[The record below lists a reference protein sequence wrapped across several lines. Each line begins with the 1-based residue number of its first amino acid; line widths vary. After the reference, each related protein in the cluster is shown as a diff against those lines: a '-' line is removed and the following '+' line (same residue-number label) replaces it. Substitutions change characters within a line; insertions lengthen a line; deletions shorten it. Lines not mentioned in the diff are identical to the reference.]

1 MSTDT
6 DTEQNAHAPGKSAV
20 AGKPRSWQVTEGAER
35 APNRSYFYAMG
46 LKDDDLKKPIVAV
59 GHAGNEAM
67 PCNIHLGGLAQFV
80 KEGVSNAGGTPREFA
95 TIAVGDGMAMGH
107 EGMKASLVSREIIA
121 DSVEVMMLAHA
132 YDGLAAIAGCDKS
145 LPGMMMALA
154 RVNLPG
160 IFLYGGTILPGKYR
174 GKDVTV
180 QNVFEGVGA
189 HSAGNMTDEELN
201 ELEHVACPS
210 AGSCGGMFTANTMAA
225 VSEGL
230 GIALPGSASVPA
242 VDPAREAVCCRT
254 GETLLDLL
262 RSDSRPRD
270 IMTREAFENGMAT
283 AVALGGSTNSI
294 LHLLAIARE
303 AEVELTLDDLQTVC
317 ARTPHL
323 GDMTPGGN
331 YVMADLHRVGGV
343 PVVLK
348 ALLEADLLHG
358 DVMTVTGNTMRENL
372 ASVATIPDGEV
383 VHSIDKA
390 LAGGSTIVVLRGNL
404 APDGAVA
411 KVASVEKLDRRGPAR
426 VYDSEEACFAAIEN
440 KEVKAG
446 DVVVIRYEGP
456 KGGPGMREML
466 AVTAALV
473 GQGLGDEVAMVTDGR
488 FSGATRGLMVGHVA
502 PEAYVGGPIAIVKD
516 GDEITIDAPNRTLEL
531 HVAADEI
538 ARRLAAWTPPPP
550 NYERGALAKYARLVS
565 SASEGAVCG

>member
-1 MSTDT
+1 MTTKSKANT
-6 DTEQNAHAPGKSAV
+6 HAPGKP
-20 AGKPRSWQVTEGAER
+20 KSWQVTEGAER

-46 LKDDDLKKPIVAV
+46 LTDDDLKKPIVAV

-67 PCNIHLGGLAQFV
+67 PCNIHLGGLAQHV
-80 KEGVSNAGGTPREFA
+80 KAGVSSAGGTPREFA

-121 DSVEVMMLAHA
+121 DSAEVMMLAHA

-145 LPGMMMALA
+145 LPGMLMALA

-160 IFLYGGTILPGKYR
+160 IFLYGGTIMPGKFH

-180 QNVFEGVGA
+180 QNVFEGVGT

-201 ELEHVACPS
+201 ELEHVACPG

-242 VDPAREAVCCRT
+242 VDPDRTDVCKRT

-262 RSDSRPRD
+262 EKDIRPRD
-270 IMTREAFENGMAT
+270 IMTREALENGMAT
-283 AVALGGSTNSI
+283 AVALGGSTNAI
-294 LHLLAIARE
+294 LHLLALARE
-303 AEVELTLDDLQTVC
+303 AEVELTLDDLQAVC
-317 ARTPHL
+317 ARTPHI

-343 PVVLK
+343 PIVLK
-348 ALLEADLLHG
+348 QLLDGGILHG
-358 DVMTVTGNTMRENL
+358 DVLTVTGKTMAENL
-372 ASVATIPDGEV
+372 ADVGQPDGEV
-383 VHSIDKA
+383 VHTVENA
-390 LAGGSTIVVLRGNL
+390 LSGGSTIVVLRGNL
-404 APDGAVA
+404 APAGAVA
-411 KVASVEKLDRRGPAR
+411 KVASVEKLQRRGPAR
-426 VYDSEEACFAAIEN
+426 VFHGEEACFDAIAS
-440 KEVKAG
+440 KEVQSG
-446 DVVVIRYEGP
+446 DIVVIRYEGP

-473 GQGLGDEVAMVTDGR
+473 GQGLGDDVAMVTDGR

-502 PEAYVGGPIAIVKD
+502 PEAYVGGPIAIVED
-516 GDEITIDAPNRTLEL
+516 GDEITVDAINNILEL
-531 HVAADEI
+531 HVDEAEI
-538 ARRLAAWTPPPP
+538 NRRLAAWTPPAP
-550 NYERGALAKYARLVS
+550 NYERGALAKYAHLVS

>member
-1 MSTDT
+1 MTTAT
-6 DTEQNAHAPGKSAV
+6 DTEQNTHAPGKAPV

-46 LKDDDLKKPIVAV
+46 LKDEDLKKPIVAV

-80 KEGVSNAGGTPREFA
+80 KEGVSSAGGTPREFA

-107 EGMKASLVSREIIA
+107 EGMKSSLVSREIIA

-145 LPGMMMALA
+145 LPGMMMGLA

-201 ELEHVACPS
+201 ELEHVACPT

-225 VSEGL
+225 VSEGI

-242 VDPAREAVCCRT
+242 VDPARDDVCRKT
-254 GETLLDLL
+254 GEALLELL
-262 RSDSRPRD
+262 RNDLRPRE

-317 ARTPHL
+317 ARTPHI

-348 ALLEADLLHG
+348 ALLDADLLHG
-358 DVMTVTGNTMRENL
+358 DVMTVTGKTMRENL

-383 VHSIDKA
+383 VHSIEKA

-404 APDGAVA
+404 APEGAVA
-411 KVASVEKLDRRGPAR
+411 KVASVEKLQRRGPAR

-446 DVVVIRYEGP
+446 DIVVIRYEGP

-502 PEAYVGGPIAIVKD
+502 PEAFVGGPIAIVKD

-531 HVAADEI
+531 HVPDDEI
-538 ARRLAAWTPPPP
+538 SRRLAAWTPPAP
-550 NYERGALAKYARLVS
+550 NYERGALAKYAHLVS

>member
-1 MSTDT
+1 MT
-6 DTEQNAHAPGKSAV
+6 TEAEPRTAPEPRAHAAN
-20 AGKPRSWQVTEGAER
+20 KPRSWQVTEGAER

-46 LKDDDLKKPIVAV
+46 LTDDDLKKPIVAV

-67 PCNIHLGGLAQFV
+67 PCNIHLGGLAQYV
-80 KEGVSNAGGTPREFA
+80 KEGVSTAGGTPREFA

-121 DSVEVMMLAHA
+121 DSAEVMMLAHA
-132 YDGLAAIAGCDKS
+132 YDGLATIAGCDKS
-145 LPGMMMALA
+145 LPGMIMALA

-160 IFLYGGTILPGKYR
+160 IFLYGGTILPGKFH

-180 QNVFEGVGA
+180 QNVFEGVGT

-201 ELEHVACPS
+201 ELEHVACPGV
-210 AGSCGGMFTANTMAA
+210 GSCAGMFTANTMAA

-230 GIALPGSASVPA
+230 GIALLGSASVPA
-242 VDPAREAVCCRT
+242 IDPARPDVCRRT
-254 GETLLDLL
+254 GETLLELL
-262 RSDSRPRD
+262 EKNIRPRD
-270 IMTREAFENGMAT
+270 ILTREAFENGMAT
-283 AVALGGSTNSI
+283 AVALGGSTNAV
-294 LHLLAIARE
+294 LHLLAIARD
-303 AEVELTLDDLQTVC
+303 AEVDLTLDDLQAVC
-317 ARTPHL
+317 ARTPHI
-323 GDMTPGGN
+323 GDMTPGGK

-343 PVVLK
+343 PIVLK
-348 ALLEADLLHG
+348 QLLDAGLLHG
-358 DVMTVTGNTMRENL
+358 DVLTVTGKTMAENL
-372 ASVATIPDGEV
+372 ADAGQPDGEV
-383 VHSIDKA
+383 VHTIENA

-411 KVASVEKLDRRGPAR
+411 KVASVEKLERRGPAR
-426 VYDSEEACFAAIEN
+426 VFDSEEACFSAIEN
-440 KEVKAG
+440 KEVQAG

-502 PEAYVGGPIAIVKD
+502 PEAYVGGPIAIVRE
-516 GDEITIDAPNRTLEL
+516 GDEITIDAVNRTLEL
-531 HVAADEI
+531 HVDEAEI
-538 ARRLAAWTPPPP
+538 NRRLAAWTPPAP
-550 NYERGALAKYARLVS
+550 NYERGALAKYAHLVS

>member
-1 MSTDT
+1 MTTNTDIEQST
-6 DTEQNAHAPGKSAV
+6 HAPGKPAV
-20 AGKPRSWQVTEGAER
+20 AGKPRSWQVTEGPAR

-46 LKDDDLKKPIVAV
+46 LSDDDLKKPIVAV
-59 GHAGNEAM
+59 AHAGNEAM

-80 KEGVSNAGGTPREFA
+80 KEGVSSAGGTPREFA

-121 DSVEVMMLAHA
+121 DSAEVMMLAHA

-160 IFLYGGTILPGKYR
+160 IFLYGGTILPGKFR

-180 QNVFEGVGA
+180 QAVFEGVGT

-201 ELEHVACPS
+201 ELEHVACPT

-225 VSEGL
+225 VSEGV

-242 VDPAREAVCCRT
+242 VDPSRDDVCRRT
-254 GETLLDLL
+254 GEALLDLL
-262 RSDSRPRD
+262 RDDIRPRE

-294 LHLLAIARE
+294 LHLLAIARD

-317 ARTPHL
+317 ARTPHI

-358 DVMTVTGNTMRENL
+358 DVMTVTGKTMRENL

-383 VHSIDKA
+383 VHSIENA
-390 LAGGSTIVVLRGNL
+390 LSGGSTIVVLRGNL

-411 KVASVEKLDRRGPAR
+411 KVAGVEKLDRRGPAR

-440 KEVKAG
+440 KEVQAG
-446 DVVVIRYEGP
+446 DIVVIRYEGP

-531 HVAADEI
+531 HVSEDEI
-538 ARRLAAWTPPPP
+538 ARRLASWTPPAPH
-550 NYERGALAKYARLVS
+550 YERGALAKYAHLVS

>member
-1 MSTDT
+1 MT
-6 DTEQNAHAPGKSAV
+6 TETGARATAAKPTV

-46 LKDDDLKKPIVAV
+46 LTDDDLTRSIVAV

-67 PCNIHLGGLAQFV
+67 PCNIHLGGLAQHV
-80 KEGVSNAGGTPREFA
+80 KSGVQAAGGTPREFA

-145 LPGMMMALA
+145 LPGMMMAIA
-154 RVNLPG
+154 RVNLPS
-160 IFLYGGTILPGKYR
+160 IFLYGGSILPGTYQ

-189 HSAGNMTDEELN
+189 HSAGSMTDEELD
-201 ELEHVACPS
+201 ELEHVACPGV
-210 AGSCGGMFTANTMAA
+210 GSCAGMFTANTMAA
-225 VSEGL
+225 ISEGL
-230 GIALPGSASVPA
+230 GLALPGSAAIPA
-242 VDPAREAVCCRT
+242 VDPGRPGVCRRT
-254 GETLLDLL
+254 GEAVLALLEANIL
-262 RSDSRPRD
+262 PRD
-270 IMTREAFENGMAT
+270 ILTREAFENGMAV
-283 AVALGGSTNSI
+283 AVALGGSTNAV

-303 AEVELTLDDLQTVC
+303 AEVDLTLDDLERVC
-317 ARTPHL
+317 QRTPHL
-323 GDMTPGGN
+323 GDMTPGGRF
-331 YVMADLHRVGGV
+331 VMVDLHRAGGV

-348 ALLEADLLHG
+348 ELLRGGLLHG
-358 DVMTVTGNTMRENL
+358 DALTVTGKTMQENL
-372 ASVATIPDGEV
+372 AEIAAAPDGEV
-383 VHSIDKA
+383 VHSIDNA
-390 LAGGSTIVVLRGNL
+390 LSGGSTIVVLRGNL
-404 APDGAVA
+404 APEGAVA
-411 KVASVEKLDRRGPAR
+411 KVASVPELQRTGPAR
-426 VYDSEEACFAAIEN
+426 VFDSEEACFAAIDRREIQ
-440 KEVKAG
+440 AG
-446 DVVVIRYEGP
+446 EVVVIRYEGP

-473 GQGLGDEVAMVTDGR
+473 GQGLGDKIAMVTDGR

-502 PEAYVGGPIAIVKD
+502 PEAYVGGPIAVVKD
-516 GDEITIDAPNRTLEL
+516 GDEITVDAGNRTLEL
-531 HVAADEI
+531 HVPEGEI
-538 ARRLAAWTPPPP
+538 QRRLADWTPPPA